1 MQSAV
6 QEGPG
11 PENTGV
17 AMSVRSSM
25 RPMFPAPEAGVR
37 VEDSESIRTLV
48 LDRPSRKNAFSVS
61 MYRTLVSALA
71 EAADS
76 ESISVVRLA
85 SSSAIFSAG
94 NDFNV
99 MLEGGMGEVDGDEFA
114 MAAADFYLALANFPK
129 PVIAEVG
136 GLAAGAG
143 ATILL
148 HCDVVVATTSA
159 CFDFPS
165 TRLGVL
171 PDAGSS
177 LLLANRVGLQRA
189 TDWLLFGERIDV
201 ETARELGIV
210 NTVVVREH
218 LSRTVLARADAL
230 SKLPQG
236 TVREMKRLLREPLR
250 QAVHDAI
257 VRETKAISESLK
269 PR

>member
-1 MQSAV
+1 MSAR
-6 QEGPG
+6 
-11 PENTGV
+11 T
-17 AMSVRSSM
+17 SM
-25 RPMFPAPEAGVR
+25 RPSLPAIEAGVR

-48 LDRPSRKNAFSVS
+48 LDRPSRKNALTVGMHRS
-61 MYRTLVSALA
+61 LAAALQ
-71 EAADS
+71 EAANSDGVR
-76 ESISVVRLA
+76 VVRIA
-85 SSSAIFSAG
+85 SSSAIFCAG
-94 NDFNV
+94 NDFHV
-99 MLEGGMGEVDGDEFA
+99 LLEGSMGEVDGDEFA
-114 MAAADFYLALANFPK
+114 RAAADFYIALATFPK

-148 HCDVVVATTSA
+148 HCDIVVASTTA

-165 TRLGVL
+165 TRLGLL

-177 LLLANRVGLQRA
+177 VLLATRVGLQRA
-189 TDWLLFGERIDV
+189 TDWLLFGERVDV
-201 ETARELGIV
+201 ETAHQVGIV
-210 NTVVVREH
+210 NTVVVREQ

-257 VRETKAISESLK
+257 VRETSAISETLR